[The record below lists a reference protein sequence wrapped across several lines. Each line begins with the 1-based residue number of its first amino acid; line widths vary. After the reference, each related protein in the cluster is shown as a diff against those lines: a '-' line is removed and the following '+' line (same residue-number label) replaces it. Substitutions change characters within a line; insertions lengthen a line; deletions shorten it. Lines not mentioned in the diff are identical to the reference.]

1 LPHRIAVIVVPS
13 FNAAATLAFLD
24 PFRAANYLSGAPLYG
39 WQLFGS
45 GPDRERASSGVE
57 MAVRPLAEL
66 AAYAPEIGA
75 VSSSWTPERF
85 YGDEA
90 VMAPIRGWG
99 RRRIRVC
106 GLDTGAFLIAR
117 AGLLKD
123 GRAAVHYEHIDSFQ
137 EVYPEIA
144 CTEELITVHR
154 NILTCAG
161 GTASTDLAL
170 HILREDHGEALADAA
185 ARYLLHD
192 RIRMPGELQNIGNR
206 VPIGRTTPNGLRAAI
221 RLMEAH
227 LETTLPIPEIAART
241 GVSQRQLARL
251 FNAHAGCSP
260 VQYYRNIRLDRGR
273 SLITQTEMSILAV
286 AIACGFDS
294 AEYFARAYRRR
305 FQTTPRQDR
314 VQGRIPFEYRAWPMH
329 PIPAKK

>member
-1 LPHRIAVIVVPS
+1 MSQQIAVIVVPS

-24 PFRAANYLSGAPLYG
+24 PFRAANYLSGAPLYT
-39 WQLFGS
+39 WQLFGP
-45 GPDRERASSGVE
+45 GPTRERASNGLE
-57 MAVRPLAEL
+57 IGVRPLAAL
-66 AAYAPEIGA
+66 AEVAPDIGA

-90 VMAPIRGWG
+90 VMAPIRTWG

-117 AGLLKD
+117 AGLLTQ

-137 EVYPEIA
+137 EVYPEIT

-154 NILTCAG
+154 QVLTCAG
-161 GTASTDLAL
+161 GAASLDLAL
-170 HILREDHGEALADAA
+170 HILRDDHGEAMADAA

-206 VPIGRTTPNGLRAAI
+206 VPIGRTTPDGLRAAI

-227 LETTLPIPEIAART
+227 LETPLPIPEIAEDI
-241 GVSQRQLARL
+241 GISQRQLARL
-251 FNAHAGCSP
+251 FKRHTGASP

-273 SLITQTEMSILAV
+273 SLITQTEMSILAI
-286 AIACGFDS
+286 AIACGFES

-329 PIPAKK
+329 PIPSKK